1 MERYIWLLPTI
12 FMFHDMEEIIGMRK
26 WLSGHYD
33 DVVARIPMA
42 RKLLEPLRDISTAR
56 FAAAVYEELIV
67 FIIICLLADATDIPF
82 FDGVWLGAF
91 IGFAVHLVVHLA
103 QAVAVRGYVPALITS
118 LISLPPSTYIIYKS
132 WQGIEMGTS
141 AAIGTAVGIVFLAT
155 NLLIIHHFIR
165 QFGIRKDK

>member
-1 MERYIWLLPTI
+1 MTDL
-12 FMFHDMEEIIGMRK
+12 G
-26 WLSGHYD
+26 
-33 DVVARIPMA
+33 
-42 RKLLEPLRDISTAR
+42 LRDISTAR

-91 IGFAVHLVVHLA
+91 IGFAAHLVVHLA

-118 LISLPPSTYIIYKS
+118 LISLPPSAYIIYKS

-141 AAIGTAVGIVFLAT
+141 AAIGTAVGIVFLAA
-155 NLLIIHHFIR
+155 NLLIIHHFM
-165 QFGIRKDK
+165 KAE

>member
-26 WLSGHYD
+26 WLSVHYD

-56 FAAAVYEELIV
+56 FAAAVYEELII
-67 FIIICLLADATDIPF
+67 FIVICLMADATDIPF

-91 IGFAVHLVVHLA
+91 IGFAAHLVVHLA

-118 LISLPPSTYIIYKS
+118 LISLPPSAYIIYRS
-132 WQGIEMGTS
+132 WLGIEMGTS
-141 AAIGTAVGIVFLAT
+141 AAIGTTVGIVFLAT
-155 NLLIIHHFIR
+155 NLIVVHHFM
-165 QFGIRKDK
+165 KAE

>member
-56 FAAAVYEELIV
+56 FAAAVYEERIV

-91 IGFAVHLVVHLA
+91 VGFAAHLVVHLV
-103 QAVAVRGYVPALITS
+103 QAVVVRGYVPALITS
-118 LISLPPSTYIIYKS
+118 LISLPPSAYIIYRS
-132 WQGIEMGTS
+132 WLGMATGAS

-155 NLLIIHHFIR
+155 NLIVVHHFM
-165 QFGIRKDK
+165 KAE

>member
-1 MERYIWLLPTI
+1 
-12 FMFHDMEEIIGMRK
+12 MEEIIGMRK
-26 WLSGHYD
+26 WLSRHYD

-42 RKLLEPLRDISTAR
+42 RKFLEPLRDISTAR
-56 FAAAVYEELIV
+56 FAATVYEELII
-67 FIIICLLADATDIPF
+67 FIVICLMADATDIPF

-91 IGFAVHLVVHLA
+91 IGFAAHLVVHLA

-118 LISLPPSTYIIYKS
+118 LISLPPSAYIIYRS

-141 AAIGTAVGIVFLAT
+141 AAIGTTVGIVFLAA

>member
-12 FMFHDMEEIIGMRK
+12 FMFHDMEEIVGIKK
-26 WLSGHYD
+26 WISRHYD
-33 DVVARIPMA
+33 EVTARFPAANKILAPY
-42 RKLLEPLRDISTAR
+42 RGISTAR

-91 IGFAVHLVVHLA
+91 IGFAAHLVVHLA

-118 LISLPPSTYIIYKS
+118 LISLPPSAYIIYKS

-141 AAIGTAVGIVFLAT
+141 AAIGTTVGIVFLAA
-155 NLLIIHHFIR
+155 NLIVIHHFM
-165 QFGIRKDK
+165 KAE

>member
-67 FIIICLLADATDIPF
+67 FIIICLLADAMVAFHQRYPNIQLSIVEGSTARLQEHVL
-82 FDGVWLGAF
+82 DGTVDFSLLYEPLDTGLFQWMPLMEES
-91 IGFAVHLVVHLA
+91 VLLA
-103 QAVAVRGYVPALITS
+103 VPAEH
-118 LISLPPSTYIIYKS
+118 P
-132 WQGIEMGTS
+132 
-141 AAIGTAVGIVFLAT
+141 LA
-155 NLLIIHHFIR
+155 R
-165 QFGIRKDK
+165 EYEGVQPEP

>member
-91 IGFAVHLVVHLA
+91 IGFAAHLVVHLA

-118 LISLPPSTYIIYKS
+118 LISLPPSAYIIYKS
-132 WQGIEMGTS
+132 WQETGAS
-141 AAIGTAVGIVFLAT
+141 AAIGTAVGIVFLAA

-165 QFGIRKDK
+165 QFRIRKVK

>member
-82 FDGVWLGAF
+82 LDGVWLGAF
-91 IGFAVHLVVHLA
+91 IGFAAHLVVHLA

-118 LISLPPSTYIIYKS
+118 LISLPPSAYIIYRS
-132 WQGIEMGTS
+132 WLGMEMGTS
-141 AAIGTAVGIVFLAT
+141 AITGAAVGIVFLAA
-155 NLLIIHHFIR
+155 NLLIIHHFMKP
-165 QFGIRKDK
+165 QKNN

>member
-1 MERYIWLLPTI
+1 MERYIWMLPTI

-42 RKLLEPLRDISTAR
+42 DKILAPYRGISTAR
-56 FAAAVYEELIV
+56 FAAAVYEELII

-82 FDGVWLGAF
+82 LDGVWLGAF
-91 IGFAVHLVVHLA
+91 IGFAAHLVVHLA

-118 LISLPPSTYIIYKS
+118 LISLPPSAYIIYKS
-132 WQGIEMGTS
+132 WQGIEMCAS

-155 NLLIIHHFIR
+155 NLIVVHHFM
-165 QFGIRKDK
+165 KAE

>member
-12 FMFHDMEEIIGMRK
+12 FMFHDMEEIIGIKK
-26 WLSGHYD
+26 WISEHYD
-33 DVVARIPMA
+33 EVVARIPMA

-91 IGFAVHLVVHLA
+91 VGFAAHLVVHIV
-103 QAVAVRGYVPALITS
+103 QAAIVGGYVPALATS
-118 LISLPPSTYIIYKS
+118 LISLLPSAYIIYKS
-132 WQGIEMGTS
+132 WLGMETGAS
-141 AAIGTAVGIVFLAT
+141 AITGADFGIVFLAT
-155 NLLIIHHFIR
+155 NLLIIHHFM
-165 QFGIRKDK
+165 KAE